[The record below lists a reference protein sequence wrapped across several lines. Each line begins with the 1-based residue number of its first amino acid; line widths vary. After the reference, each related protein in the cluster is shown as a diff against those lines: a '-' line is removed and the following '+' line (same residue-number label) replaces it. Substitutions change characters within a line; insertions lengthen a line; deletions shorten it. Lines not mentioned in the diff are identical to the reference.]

1 MLEEWTRDAMV
12 LRVFAKHYQTGEPI
26 PVEMVQKMRRASVFG
41 RAVDTSY
48 QVLLSSLSLSIY
60 NRPPAEVNTDALARE
75 FETKYVPFAPIPDT
89 HFQAS
94 FGHLDG
100 YSAVYYTYLWS
111 LVIAKDLFAQ
121 FDKANLLAPGVATRY
136 RKVVLEPGG
145 TKPAA
150 ALVRDF
156 LKRDFNYTA
165 YENYLKG
172 LD

>member
-1 MLEEWTRDAMV
+1 M

-26 PVEMVQKMRRASVFG
+26 PVEMVQKMRRADVFG
-41 RAVDTSY
+41 RAMDTAY
-48 QVLLSSLSLSIY
+48 QVLYSALSLNIY
-60 NRPPAEVNTDALARE
+60 NRAPSQVNTDSLASQA
-75 FETKYVPFAPIPDT
+75 ETQYVPFPKIPDT

-111 LVIAKDLFAQ
+111 LVISKDLFAQ
-121 FDKANLLAPGVATRY
+121 FDKTNLLAPGVATRY

-150 ALVRDF
+150 QLVHDF

-172 LD
+172 MN